1 MLTKFTLFLWALF
14 MKHAPMF
21 RSLAPIVLLIATT
34 SVAWSQPAAGRV
46 IVEWEDNSISLL
58 HPDPLP
64 SDLSAWMEAFRQRPG
79 VKAAQW
85 DYPLEFYAIPDDP
98 RYDGQWSLPHI
109 GADQAWDIT
118 TGGLTAL
125 GDTIVIAILDGGF
138 DIEHPDLA
146 GNSWINRGE
155 IPGDGIDNDDNGY
168 IDDVHGWN
176 FADDSPVHPADYH
189 GTSVAGIAGAVG
201 NNARGITGINWNVKM
216 LLCTTKTVSDV
227 VEAYQYI
234 IRQRELYTASGGEKG
249 AFIVAT
255 NASFGLSEVF
265 CVEQPVWAGMY
276 DKLGYAG
283 ILTASAASNNGLNAD
298 LTGDM
303 PVTCASPFLITVLNS
318 GPGDA
323 KEPDSGFG
331 PVSVDMGSPGSGIPT
346 TQPNNKYGPFSGTSA
361 AAPHVCGA
369 IALLCSLPCET
380 FAQTM
385 KKAPQQAALTVRRAL
400 LDGVS
405 PSPALKE
412 LTLTGGRLSII
423 NSLEILEAEC
433 EQEEQNVLK
442 ILDIYPNPAQEGIEV
457 LYNAHDQKRI
467 SWRLVNYMGQCI
479 LQEALPVADSLSLK
493 RFYLPL
499 PALPQGLYLLVLT
512 DGQAQVSKAFFL
524 Q

>member
-1 MLTKFTLFLWALF
+1 MGFVYET
-14 MKHAPMF
+14 HPRMF
-21 RSLAPIVLLIATT
+21 RFLAPIVLLIA
-34 SVAWSQPAAGRV
+34 SIPAAWSQPFENRI

-58 HPDPLP
+58 QLDQLP
-64 SDLSAWMEAFRQRPG
+64 SDFSAWMDSFRKQPG

-85 DYPLEFYAIPDDP
+85 DYPLEFYALPDDP
-98 RYDGQWSLPHI
+98 RFNEQWSLPHI
-109 GADQAWDIT
+109 GADQVWDIT

-138 DIEHPDLA
+138 DIDHPDLA
-146 GNSWINRGE
+146 GNIWINRGE

-176 FADDSPVHPADYH
+176 FAGDSPIHPVDYH

-201 NNARGITGINWNVKM
+201 NNAIGVTGLNWNIKM

-234 IRQRELYTASGGEKG
+234 IRQRELYTASGGEQG

-265 CVEQPVWAGMY
+265 CKEQPVWAGMY

-283 ILTASAASNNGLNAD
+283 ILTAAAASNNGLDAD
-298 LTGDM
+298 QAGDM
-303 PVTCASPFLITVLNS
+303 PATCGSPFLITALNS
-318 GPGDA
+318 DQNDA
-323 KEPDSGFG
+323 KDPGSGYG
-331 PVSVDMGSPGSGIPT
+331 PVSIDMGAPGSDIPT
-346 TQPNNKYGPFSGTSA
+346 TQTGNKYGNFNGTSA

-369 IALLCSLPCET
+369 IALLYSMPCAT
-380 FAQTM
+380 FAQSM

-400 LDGVS
+400 LDGVNS
-405 PSPALKE
+405 SPALEE

-423 NSLEILEAEC
+423 NSLEIMEAEC

-457 LYNAHDQKRI
+457 CYNAHDQKRI
-467 SWRLVNYMGQCI
+467 SFRLVNYLGQCI
-479 LQEALPVADSLSLK
+479 LQQALPVVDSLSSK
-493 RFYLPL
+493 RFYLSL
-499 PALPQGLYLLVLT
+499 PVMPQGLYFLVLT
-512 DGQAQVSKAFFL
+512 DGQMQVSKAFFL